1 MLILGWLCSER
12 EGPAGLDGVNQCRRE
27 RANFRGTLRRIDGPH
42 NGGMTLE
49 MFLKLFSLIAGAFAL
64 WKIVVEVGAGRRSRF
79 RDEYKFA
86 REFLD
91 DIRKTPQMHPFLLQ
105 KGYQALAGDN
115 RLSAQTVEYL
125 LTLPESARALRLYVM
140 GLPYLQHTA
149 TAVGSQVSFK
159 RKYASHGVR
168 VTRKVAYLAAYGL
181 FYALGAAPL
190 FSFPLSLLGIT
201 PSPSL
206 FFTTALFCWPMAAL
220 SLWSGIRIT
229 AAESLVGAQLARP

>member
-1 MLILGWLCSER
+1 M
-12 EGPAGLDGVNQCRRE
+12 N
-27 RANFRGTLRRIDGPH
+27 
-42 NGGMTLE
+42 LE
-49 MFLKLFSLIAGAFAL
+49 TFLKLFSLIAGAFAL

-91 DIRKTPQMHPFLLQ
+91 DIQKTPQMHPFLRQ

-115 RLSAQTVEYL
+115 RLTAQTVEYL

-149 TAVGSQVSFK
+149 TAVSSQVSFK
-159 RKYASHGVR
+159 RKFESHAAR
-168 VTRKVAYLAAYGL
+168 VSRKIAYLVAYGL

-190 FSFPLSLLGIT
+190 FSLPLSLFGLA
-201 PSPSL
+201 PSPYL
-206 FFTTALFCWPMAAL
+206 FLTTALFCWPLAAL
-220 SLWSGIRIT
+220 SLWSGMRIM
-229 AAESLVGAQLARP
+229 AAESLVDAQLARS